1 MSQDDILEKG
11 AIAQRD
17 RKTYAVAPHV
27 PGGFIDVAEFR
38 KIVETA
44 EKYGASALKMT
55 SGQRIAV
62 LGLSPEDVD
71 PFWRDV
77 GRDIGY
83 AIGLCVRM
91 VKFCPGTTYCRFGKQ
106 DAMAL
111 GAELD
116 RRYHGR
122 PLSAKF
128 KMAVAGCENACNAPA
143 FKEIGFTAS
152 SAGWDLAVGGTCGA
166 KPRVGDVLA
175 EDLTSEQALE
185 MAGRVLDWFETNGKL
200 RPKVRMGRI
209 IDQVGLDTFKK
220 DIGI

>member
-17 RKTYAVAPHV
+17 RKTFAVAPHV
-27 PGGFIDVAEFR
+27 PGGFLDVAGFR
-38 KIVETA
+38 KIVECA
-44 EKYGASALKMT
+44 EKYNAKALKLT
-55 SGQRIAV
+55 SGQRLAV
-62 LGLSPEDVD
+62 IGVAPEEVD
-71 PFWRDV
+71 RFWQDV
-77 GRDIGY
+77 GRDVGY

-143 FKEIGFTAS
+143 FKEIGFTGGCD
-152 SAGWDLAVGGTCGA
+152 GWDLAVGGTCGA
-166 KPRVGDVLA
+166 KPRIADVIARNLSA
-175 EDLTSEQALE
+175 EQALE
-185 MAGRVLDWFETNGKL
+185 MAERVVDWFDKGKF
-200 RPKVRMGRI
+200 RSKVRMGRV
-209 IDQVGLDTFKK
+209 IDEIGLDAFKK
-220 DIGI
+220 AIGL